1 MKSRKDFGDN
11 KAEAAL
17 GVILNDQLL
26 FSLFFQ
32 KSDLSIEPTAPQKL
46 MILDNSDRILACTSR
61 NVAKTISLIGRVL
74 RDIATYLP
82 TGDKK
87 DQEIL
92 ITTPTQAQLDPLINR
107 LISNINREPFIKS
120 LIQESNRGDKP
131 RLLTK
136 TRLTVH
142 GRLEGSCLT
151 GDTLVIGNEMISID
165 MMRAGYLPEFIY
177 CYNEQSGRW
186 SKSTD
191 FKVIE
196 NGEQTVYD
204 TCFEY
209 GFQIKATSGHLFL
222 TKRGWVSTEN
232 LTDSDSVMVMTG
244 TWAKLLSK
252 SEIGFLPTYDLQVA
266 PYHNFIANGIVVHNS
281 GTDVNMT
288 GIHPVKIY
296 GDEAAF
302 QNHVNHRSRMAGAM
316 PETKW
321 FYAGVPNGVR
331 TTPFYELDQT
341 KIGND
346 WSHHKFSMLNS
357 NPLFVQSRKYR
368 NQIIKSFGGKNSPD
382 FITQVLGE
390 WGDEAQSSFPP
401 GSISWT
407 DGIPYFMARCS
418 GADIDRALQTGTLA
432 RALNNI
438 PQVRCYRAAIG
449 WDWGYSP
456 DPSTFV
462 LAYQMGENQP
472 WRTYARI
479 SLYQVTLP
487 KQVEVLKHLVSVVL
501 GYKHSM
507 ISVDNNGAYQTCL
520 SETNKYMFDGRIKLT
535 NQGGVVEIDSDTGTL
550 VTPETKE
557 SYDIVNRRKEGKIV
571 KMGRKYW
578 LTEQLRRFMLNSIL
592 KTEGVQLELGF
603 DPDLEND
610 FVSTVELKTASGQT
624 IYDVPKQGKV
634 FADQNLDAVRA
645 LIDSIVEIERFG
657 QPVGVDYSGMIRQLG
672 WIGTIS
678 KQDREDGGIKL
689 PWEV

>member
-11 KAEAAL
+11 RAEAAL

-46 MILDNSDRILACTSR
+46 MILDGSDRILACTSR
-61 NVAKTISLIGRVL
+61 NVAKTISLIGRVM

-82 TGDKK
+82 SGNKK

-107 LISNINREPFIKS
+107 LLSNIGREPFMKS

-136 TRLTVH
+136 TRLTIH
-142 GRLEGSCLT
+142 GRLEGS
-151 GDTLVIGNEMISID
+151 
-165 MMRAGYLPEFIY
+165 
-177 CYNEQSGRW
+177 
-186 SKSTD
+186 
-191 FKVIE
+191 
-196 NGEQTVYD
+196 
-204 TCFEY
+204 
-209 GFQIKATSGHLFL
+209 
-222 TKRGWVSTEN
+222 
-232 LTDSDSVMVMTG
+232 
-244 TWAKLLSK
+244 
-252 SEIGFLPTYDLQVA
+252 
-266 PYHNFIANGIVVHNS
+266 S

-302 QNHVNHRSRMAGAM
+302 QNHINHRSRMAGAM
-316 PETKW
+316 PETRW

-346 WSHHKFSMLNS
+346 WSRHKFSMLNS

-418 GADIDRALQTGTLA
+418 GADIDRAIQTGTLA
-432 RALNNI
+432 KTLNNI
-438 PQVRCYRAAIG
+438 PQVRCYRAAVG

-462 LAYQMGENQP
+462 LAYQMAENQP

-520 SETNKYMFDGRIKLT
+520 SETNKYMFDGRMKLT
-535 NQGGVVEIDSDTGTL
+535 NQGGAVEIDSDTGTL

-557 SYDIVNRRKEGKIV
+557 SYDIANRRKEGKIV
-571 KMGRKYW
+571 RMGRKYW

-592 KTEGVQLELGF
+592 KADGVQLELGF

-610 FVSTVELKTASGQT
+610 FVSTVERKTASGQT

-634 FADQNLDAVRA
+634 NLDQNLDGVRA
-645 LIDSIVEIERFG
+645 LIDSIVEVERFG
-657 QPVGVDYSGMIRQLG
+657 QPVGVDYSGMLKQLG
-672 WIGTIS
+672 WIGALS

-689 PWEV
+689 PWEI

>member
-11 KAEAAL
+11 RAEAAL

-32 KSDLSIEPTAPQKL
+32 KSDLSIEPTATQKL
-46 MILDNSDRILACTSR
+46 MILDSSDRILACTSR
-61 NVAKTISLIGRVL
+61 NVAKTISLIGRVM

-82 TGDKK
+82 RGDKK

-107 LISNINREPFIKS
+107 LLSNIGRQPFMKS

-142 GRLEGSCLT
+142 GRLEGS
-151 GDTLVIGNEMISID
+151 
-165 MMRAGYLPEFIY
+165 
-177 CYNEQSGRW
+177 
-186 SKSTD
+186 
-191 FKVIE
+191 
-196 NGEQTVYD
+196 
-204 TCFEY
+204 
-209 GFQIKATSGHLFL
+209 
-222 TKRGWVSTEN
+222 
-232 LTDSDSVMVMTG
+232 
-244 TWAKLLSK
+244 
-252 SEIGFLPTYDLQVA
+252 
-266 PYHNFIANGIVVHNS
+266 S

-418 GADIDRALQTGTLA
+418 GADIDRAIQTGTLA
-432 RALNNI
+432 KTLNNI
-438 PQVRCYRAAIG
+438 PQVRCYRAAVG

-462 LAYQMGENQP
+462 LAYQMAENQP
-472 WRTYARI
+472 WRTYARV

-520 SETNKYMFDGRIKLT
+520 SETNKYMFDGRMKLT
-535 NQGGVVEIDSDTGTL
+535 NQGGAVEVDADTGTL

-557 SYDIVNRRKEGKIV
+557 SYDVANRRKEGKIAR
-571 KMGRKYW
+571 MGRKYW

-592 KTEGVQLELGF
+592 KADGVQLELGF

-610 FVSTVELKTASGQT
+610 FVSTVERKTASGQT

-634 FADQNLDAVRA
+634 NLDQNLDGVRA

-657 QPVGVDYSGMIRQLG
+657 QPIGVDYSGMLNQLG
-672 WIGTIS
+672 WIGKLS

-689 PWEV
+689 PWDI

>member
-11 KAEAAL
+11 RAEAAL

-46 MILDNSDRILACTSR
+46 MILDSSDRILACTSR
-61 NVAKTISLIGRVL
+61 NVAKTISLIGRVM

-82 TGDKK
+82 RGDKK

-107 LISNINREPFIKS
+107 LLSNIGREPFMKC

-142 GRLEGSCLT
+142 GRLEGS
-151 GDTLVIGNEMISID
+151 
-165 MMRAGYLPEFIY
+165 
-177 CYNEQSGRW
+177 
-186 SKSTD
+186 
-191 FKVIE
+191 
-196 NGEQTVYD
+196 
-204 TCFEY
+204 
-209 GFQIKATSGHLFL
+209 
-222 TKRGWVSTEN
+222 
-232 LTDSDSVMVMTG
+232 
-244 TWAKLLSK
+244 
-252 SEIGFLPTYDLQVA
+252 
-266 PYHNFIANGIVVHNS
+266 S

-302 QNHVNHRSRMAGAM
+302 QSHINHRSRMAGAM

-432 RALNNI
+432 KTLNNI
-438 PQVRCYRAAIG
+438 PQVRCYRAAVG

-462 LAYQMGENQP
+462 LAYQMAENQP
-472 WRTYARI
+472 WRTYARV

-520 SETNKYMFDGRIKLT
+520 SETNKYMFDGRMKLT
-535 NQGGVVEIDSDTGTL
+535 NQGGAVEIDSDTGTL

-557 SYDIVNRRKEGKIV
+557 SYDIANRRKEGKIV
-571 KMGRKYW
+571 RMGRKYW

-592 KTEGVQLELGF
+592 KADGVQLELGF

-610 FVSTVELKTASGQT
+610 FVSTVERKTASGQT

-634 FADQNLDAVRA
+634 NMDQNLDAVRA
-645 LIDSIVEIERFG
+645 LIDSIVEVERFG
-657 QPVGVDYSGMIRQLG
+657 QPVGVDYSGMLKQLG
-672 WIGTIS
+672 WIGALS
-678 KQDREDGGIKL
+678 QKDREDGGIKL
-689 PWEV
+689 PWEI